1 MIGHSA
7 LDQLCRQYVHLTN
20 KVSEAAQ
27 SPEAKRILELK
38 RSIELKKI
46 KLDDAKTEVD
56 LATAATKGLVFA
68 KSKTKTANA
77 LAVATSNQVDLET
90 LISNNE
96 RELLKLENV
105 FSNHKEAQIEWFVV
119 LTKLMVVAN
128 DLDEIVYS
136 RVLDKSVTMFNDAAQ
151 NLHNAFR
158 ALYEVSHALDVPA
171 SLNPEYAENLA
182 VLSRQIVSNAV
193 MWHQPLARFSSFSLC
208 KKKFV
213 FEPHWRP
220 EQAAITTKRAH
231 QTPIQVEIGKA
242 AGVLS
247 PDLGLNVTNESND
260 PPRYS

>member
-46 KLDDAKTEVD
+46 KLDDAKTEG
-56 LATAATKGLVFA
+56 T
-68 KSKTKTANA
+68 SKA
-77 LAVATSNQVDLET
+77 
-90 LISNNE
+90 
-96 RELLKLENV
+96 ENV

-158 ALYEVSHALDVPA
+158 ALYEVSHALD
-171 SLNPEYAENLA
+171 NLA

-231 QTPIQVEIGKA
+231 QTLDLRTIAHLQDMKPEMTRSTEFLLAPIQVEIGRA
-242 AGVLS
+242 TGVLY